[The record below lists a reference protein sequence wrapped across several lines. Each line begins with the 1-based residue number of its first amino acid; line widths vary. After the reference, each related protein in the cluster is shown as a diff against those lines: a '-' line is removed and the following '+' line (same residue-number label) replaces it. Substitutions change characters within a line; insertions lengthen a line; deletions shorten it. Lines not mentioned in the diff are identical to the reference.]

1 MTAHGML
8 FKTRRDSEQAEGEL
22 RKGERESSGN
32 SRLSR
37 VGSALNIGEAVASAH
52 YATFAISLYSF
63 SIRTHPLLYFLQVY
77 SFLEARHLRLCGMT

>member
-1 MTAHGML
+1 MGGYSLPVRPPISRGSSSSFHRENELTRMTAHGML

-52 YATFAISLYSF
+52 YATFAISL
-63 SIRTHPLLYFLQVY
+63 
-77 SFLEARHLRLCGMT
+77 